1 MRVKYSCWL
10 QILCF
15 LSYVSMGADSSAAGR
30 MSVSLSGG
38 SVTQWTTAGMDQTSP
53 LTAVSP
59 MLF

>member
-1 MRVKYSCWL
+1 
-10 QILCF
+10 
-15 LSYVSMGADSSAAGR
+15 MGADSSAAGR

-38 SVTQWTTAGMDQTSP
+38 SVTQWTTVGMDQTNP